1 MDNLSLVNSTISHL
15 ESAREMQEEDERT
28 IGRVRALSLTMRAAL
43 LTVQTANLVKKES
56 KNILA
61 SCESLPSSE
70 EQLRLMHT
78 KYLDMF
84 KSNKRMEREAARA
97 AKRRESELFE
107 KETMVADL
115 NRLGIQ
121 KQKVENLCRE
131 LQRENKRIQEKLDLM
146 VHNQKLDREAF
157 SSNFVRAVSEFAM
170 NNGGMQS
177 EKTSSKQHIPKNN
190 GGSSQQP
197 FQSGYQNSEPISERL
212 MNFFTQWSLREKQ
225 FEAMTQANDVNS
237 RLLQSKLEMQRQ
249 LATQESE
256 RVSSLRAQ
264 VASFLGTERDLRR
277 QLQVYVEKFRQV
289 EDTLNKSNELFSTFR
304 IEMEAMTS
312 KTKRLE
318 ADNLNLKSRLET
330 LNTKVAQFVQ
340 DRKSSDIQKYA
351 RDKLE
356 SLCRVRCSLSLFFHF
371 ITSKRQVLQAERNQ
385 LRKQVVF
392 CQEELESVRK
402 ALHEVSAQRSNPGSA
417 GANELH

>member
-170 NNGGMQS
+170 NNGGIGGGTPMQS

-356 SLCRVRCSLSLFFHF
+356 SLCRV
-371 ITSKRQVLQAERNQ
+371 LQAERNQ

>member
-356 SLCRVRCSLSLFFHF
+356 SLCRV
-371 ITSKRQVLQAERNQ
+371 LQAERNQ